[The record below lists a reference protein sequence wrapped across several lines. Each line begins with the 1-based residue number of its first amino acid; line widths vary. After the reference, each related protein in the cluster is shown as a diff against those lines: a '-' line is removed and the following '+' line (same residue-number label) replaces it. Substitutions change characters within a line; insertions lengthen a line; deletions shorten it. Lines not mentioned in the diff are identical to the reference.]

1 MDNRWTI
8 KIQNFVF
15 LWLLFPLTLHASFI
29 ESTLGTAVVNDA
41 TAAYYNPAA
50 LTLLSK
56 FQLIALGSVASFH
69 THFTGQ
75 SIQSATGFTQFG
87 HSAAKTN
94 YYLPSFYAGLPTKN
108 KVTFGVAV
116 LSNSFNRNIEEH
128 SILRYAQSGNS
139 IQDIDVVP
147 ALGLKLNEFFS
158 VGIGVSLSHV
168 NFILKPISG
177 FPSLNIPDAQNHNE
191 ASSYGLGGDIGFL
204 LKPNKATLIGFNYRS
219 SVTYRFSG
227 RSVLA
232 GNPDIV
238 SNDYS
243 FTFWTPARG
252 VLSINHFV
260 TPSLGFIGTVQRIQW
275 SLFNEI
281 DIHGIAARLG
291 SEPIILNAKVP
302 YHFRDTWLFTIGSHY
317 RITPKWVIRVA
328 ANYNQTPG
336 NSHYQITTGNGIIAG
351 ASMGYDLSKMITI
364 DGSFA
369 HAFIQNQ
376 TINIITG
383 RNFIHGENKASR
395 NAFSLKLTFNQ

>member
-1 MDNRWTI
+1 M
-8 KIQNFVF
+8 
-15 LWLLFPLTLHASFI
+15 
-29 ESTLGTAVVNDA
+29 
-41 TAAYYNPAA
+41 
-50 LTLLSK
+50 
-56 FQLIALGSVASFH
+56 
-69 THFTGQ
+69 
-75 SIQSATGFTQFG
+75 
-87 HSAAKTN
+87 
-94 YYLPSFYAGLPTKN
+94 
-108 KVTFGVAV
+108 
-116 LSNSFNRNIEEH
+116 
-128 SILRYAQSGNS
+128 
-139 IQDIDVVP
+139 
-147 ALGLKLNEFFS
+147 
-158 VGIGVSLSHV
+158 
-168 NFILKPISG
+168 
-177 FPSLNIPDAQNHNE
+177 
-191 ASSYGLGGDIGFL
+191 
-204 LKPNKATLIGFNYRS
+204 
-219 SVTYRFSG
+219 
-227 RSVLA
+227 
-232 GNPDIV
+232 
-238 SNDYS
+238 
-243 FTFWTPARG
+243 
-252 VLSINHFV
+252 LSINHFV

-328 ANYNQTPG
+328 ANYNQNPG

>member
-1 MDNRWTI
+1 MDYKNPE
-8 KIQNFVF
+8 FSF

-50 LTLLSK
+50 LTVLPK
-56 FQLIALGSVASFH
+56 FQFIALGSVASFH

-75 SIQSATGFTQFG
+75 STQSTTRFTQFG
-87 HSAAKTN
+87 NSAAKTN
-94 YYLPSFYAGLPTKN
+94 YYLPSFYSGLPTTTKL
-108 KVTFGVAV
+108 TFGVAV
-116 LSNSFNRNIEEH
+116 LSNFFNRNIEEN

-139 IQDIDVVP
+139 IRDIDVVP
-147 ALGLKLNEFFS
+147 ALGLKLNEFLS
-158 VGIGVSLSHV
+158 LGVGISLSHV

-177 FPSLNIPDAQNHNE
+177 FPSLNIPDAQSHNE
-191 ASSYGLGGDIGFL
+191 ANAHGLGGDIGFL

-219 SVTYRFSG
+219 SVTYRLNG

-232 GNPDIV
+232 GNPEVV
-238 SNDYS
+238 SNDYY
-243 FTFWTPARG
+243 FTFWTPARE

-275 SLFNEI
+275 RIFNEI
-281 DIHGIAARLG
+281 DIRGIAARVG

-302 YHFRDTWLFTIGSHY
+302 YHFRNTWLFTVGSHY

-328 ANYNQTPG
+328 ANYNQNPG
-336 NSHYQITTGNGIIAG
+336 NSNYQVTTGNGIVAG
-351 ASMGYDLSKMITI
+351 ASMGYEISETITI

-376 TINIITG
+376 TIDISTG
-383 RNFIHGENKASR
+383 RHFIHGENRASR
-395 NAFSLKLTFNQ
+395 DAFSLKLTVNQ